1 MKVLMHFPVGKKKS
15 IPTDGS
21 KIRIL
26 HPDHVRVMIGDLS
39 DGVAGA
45 DESDEDMS
53 QAEEDGEENS
63 EEVCVKGTEE

>member
-1 MKVLMHFPVGKKKS
+1 MHFPVGKKKS
-15 IPTDGS
+15 TPTDGS

-63 EEVCVKGTEE
+63 EEVCVKGTEKKLAR